1 MASRRNQV
9 LPLLGNL
16 LEWYD
21 FAIYGYLALPL
32 GEAFFPSAS
41 PSAALLRSFAVFAV
55 GFLMRPVGSLVLGP
69 MADLYGRRRML
80 SLSMLLMGS
89 SSVLIG
95 MLPTHAQWGSAASV
109 LMVLL
114 RMLQGFSVGGE
125 YTGSIAFTAELSD
138 QRQRGLFCSLTS
150 GGAQLGIALASL
162 SVAICS
168 QLLGD
173 AAMLSWGWRLPFW
186 LGGILV
192 ILALQARRRL
202 PETSQRTEEWPGP
215 LLPAIA
221 GELRQLIRHRRPL
234 LQVMALVCTGNVIFY
249 LFYVFLVTYSSTS
262 NASGIAA
269 RTITSGIQVAGI
281 AITVLAGWLVDRYG
295 LIRISVVGTLAM
307 VLLGLPAMAV
317 GLQGTPISLF
327 VALLLI
333 TPPMMLVLGSQGL
346 LAVLVAPDRERC
358 GVFSVAYSTSVALF
372 GGTAPLVGTWL
383 VNQPLSPTWLIL
395 YPLPFAAVSGW
406 ALWRVRKLSR
416 AAL

>member
-1 MASRRNQV
+1 
-9 LPLLGNL
+9 
-16 LEWYD
+16 
-21 FAIYGYLALPL
+21 
-32 GEAFFPSAS
+32 
-41 PSAALLRSFAVFAV
+41 
-55 GFLMRPVGSLVLGP
+55 

-95 MLPTHAQWGSAASV
+95 MLPTHAQWGSTASV

-202 PETSQRTEEWPGP
+202 PETSQRAEERSGP

-262 NASGIAA
+262 NGSGIAA

-295 LIRISVVGTLAM
+295 LVRISVVGTLAM
-307 VLLGLPAMAV
+307 VLLGMPAMAV

-383 VNQPLSPTWLIL
+383 VNQPLSATWLIL

-406 ALWRVRKLSR
+406 ALWRVRKVSR